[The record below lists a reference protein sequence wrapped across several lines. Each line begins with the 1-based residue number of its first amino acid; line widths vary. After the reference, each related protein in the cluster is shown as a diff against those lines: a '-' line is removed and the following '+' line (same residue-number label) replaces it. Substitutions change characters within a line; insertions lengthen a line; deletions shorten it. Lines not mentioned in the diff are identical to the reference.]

1 MKRRLTIGALVLVV
15 AAALADLLLPPDLGR
30 LQAVSV
36 VVEDRAGRLLRPFAS
51 PDGTWRMGAEPA
63 AVSPLYLSMLREIE
77 DRRFGWHP
85 GVDPLAMI
93 RASAQMVG
101 HGRVVSGGS
110 TLTMQLARLL
120 APKPRTLGAKLT
132 EMARAVQLQ
141 MRLGGDGVLTGY
153 LTLAPFG
160 GALEGVRAASLA
172 WFGREPDHLSP
183 AQAALLV
190 ALPQSPERLRPDRHP
205 AAAKAARD
213 RVLDRAAAA
222 GIIAADVAAAAKAE
236 AVPTVMLDMPMV
248 APHLATRLASQA
260 TKPAVRTTI
269 DGNLQRTIENMVE
282 AQSRFWPDNAEM
294 AVMVVA
300 NDGRRVL
307 AHVGAAQWRRC
318 QIDLTRAVRSPGSTL
333 KPFIYALAFDD
344 LSLHPATLVVD
355 APRRFGAWMPRNF
368 DQDSHGEM
376 PVREALQR
384 SLNVP
389 AVQALELVGPAR
401 LATLLRQSGAE
412 LTFPPMAEP
421 SLPLALG
428 GVGMKLADLVMLYA
442 GLGEDGRVRK
452 LVYQTGQPADQGA
465 VLVGQEA
472 ARAVLRI
479 LEAAPAPPGVVSA
492 NLARRGRAVAFKTG
506 TSYGFRDAWAIGVS
520 KDYTVGVWVG
530 RPDGVPRPGEYG
542 LAAAAPMLFQVFDQL
557 PPESGGRSPPARPD
571 HALYHGQPPLAL
583 ARLRPPDDDA
593 VSGDTSER
601 PRLLFP
607 LDGTVVEPLA
617 EGVAL
622 MARGGTPPLRWL
634 ADGQPLSPGARF
646 WAPDGPGFS
655 RLTVI
660 DAQGRQA
667 SATIRVMTSP

>member
-1 MKRRLTIGALVLVV
+1 MKRLLTIGALVLVV

-30 LQAVSV
+30 LQGASV

-51 PDGTWRMGAEPA
+51 PDGTWRMGADPA
-63 AVSPLYLSMLREIE
+63 RVSPLYLSMLREME

-85 GVDPLAMI
+85 GIDPLAMI
-93 RASAQMVG
+93 RASVQMLAR
-101 HGRVVSGGS
+101 GRVVSGGS

-120 APKPRTLGAKLT
+120 TPKPRTLGAKLT

-141 MRLGGDGVLTGY
+141 MRLGRDGVLAGY

-190 ALPQSPERLRPDRHP
+190 ALPQSPERLRPDRNP
-205 AAAKAARD
+205 VAAKAARD
-213 RVLDRAAAA
+213 RVLDRAAQA
-222 GIIAADVAAAAKAE
+222 GIIAADVAASAKDE
-236 AVPTVMLDMPMV
+236 ALPVAMLDMPMV
-248 APHLATRLASQA
+248 APHLSSRLAAQA
-260 TKPAVRTTI
+260 SGTVVRTTI
-269 DGNLQRTIENMVE
+269 DGTLQRTAENMVE
-282 AQSRFWPDNAEM
+282 TQSRFWPDNAEM

-300 NDGRRVL
+300 NDGRRVVV
-307 AHVGAAQWRRC
+307 HVGSAQWRRC
-318 QIDLTRAVRSPGSTL
+318 QIDLTRAMRSPGSTL

-355 APRRFGAWMPRNF
+355 SPRRFGTWMPRNF

-412 LTFPPMAEP
+412 LAFPPLAEP

-452 LVYQTGQPADQGA
+452 LVTLEGQKPDSGT
-465 VLVGQEA
+465 VLVGQAA

-492 NLARRGRAVAFKTG
+492 NVARRGRAIAFKTG

-542 LAAAAPMLFQVFDQL
+542 LASAAPMLFQIFDQL
-557 PPESGGRSPPARPD
+557 PPESGARPMPAQPD

-583 ARLRPPDDDA
+583 ARLRPPDDD
-593 VSGDTSER
+593 GGPRERTQR

-607 LDGTVVEPLA
+607 LDGSEVEPIGA
-617 EGVAL
+617 GIAL
-622 MARGGTPPLRWL
+622 MAQGGTPPLRWL
-634 ADGQPLSPGARF
+634 ADGRPLPLGAGFWQPE
-646 WAPDGPGFS
+646 GPGFS
-655 RLTVI
+655 RLTVV
-660 DAQGRQA
+660 DSQGRQA
-667 SATIRVMTSP
+667 SATIRVVTQP

>member
-1 MKRRLTIGALVLVV
+1 MKRRLTIGALALVV
-15 AAALADLLLPPDLGR
+15 AAGLADLLLPPDLGR

-36 VVEDRAGRLLRPFAS
+36 VVEDRVGRLLRPFAS
-51 PDGTWRMGAEPA
+51 PDGTWRMGAEPSQ
-63 AVSPLYLSMLREIE
+63 VSPLYLSMLREME

-93 RASAQMVG
+93 RASAQMVS

-120 APKPRTLGAKLT
+120 TPKPRTIAAKLT

-141 MRLGGDGVLTGY
+141 MRLGRDGVLAGY

-172 WFGREPDHLSP
+172 WFGREPDHLAP

-190 ALPQSPERLRPDRHP
+190 ALPQSPERLRPDRNP
-205 AAAKAARD
+205 VAAKAARD
-213 RVLDRAAAA
+213 RVLDRAAKA
-222 GIIAADVAAAAKAE
+222 GIIAADVAASAKQDP
-236 AVPTVMLDMPMV
+236 VPTAMLDMPMA
-248 APHLATRLASQA
+248 APHLSTRLAAQA
-260 TKPAVRTTI
+260 TGAVVRTTL
-269 DGNLQRTIENMVE
+269 DGTLQRTMETLVE
-282 AQSRFWPDNAEM
+282 AQSRFWPDNADM

-307 AHVGAAQWRRC
+307 AHVGSAQWRRC

-412 LTFPPMAEP
+412 LAFPPLAEP

-452 LVYQTGQPADQGA
+452 LAYQAGQPADPGT
-465 VLVGQEA
+465 VLVGQAA

-479 LEAAPAPPGVVSA
+479 LEAAPAPPGMVSA
-492 NLARRGRAVAFKTG
+492 NVARRGRAIAFKTG

-542 LAAAAPMLFQVFDQL
+542 LATAAPMLFQIFDQL
-557 PPESGGRSPPARPD
+557 PPETGSRPPSSQPD
-571 HALYHGQPPLAL
+571 HALYHGVPPLAL

-593 VSGDTSER
+593 GGRDTSER

-607 LDGTVVEPLA
+607 LDGAEVEPIGA
-617 EGVAL
+617 GIAL
-622 MARGGTPPLRWL
+622 MAQGGTPPLRWL
-634 ADGQPLSPGARF
+634 ANGRPLSPGAEF
-646 WAPDGPGFS
+646 WHPDGPGFS
-655 RLTVI
+655 RLTVV
-660 DAQGRQA
+660 DGQGRQA
-667 SATIRVMTSP
+667 SASIRVVTPP